1 MKISA
6 LQLMTQTYL
15 SRHAC
20 SFSLFNDVSKLGF
33 KTCREQFTF
42 RHHDKIRTVAFN
54 NDLEKIILGYFNL
67 RNKTA
72 FLAVDANGD
81 FYLINKMKGIE
92 PLSLLQALEKSKFNS
107 VFLEWYQTI
116 FSEKYNIDY
125 YSCLTSKQIESYGK
139 KGFSCNVI
147 NGLNCAITA
156 FTKPVVRKYSIIVH
170 ECLNSRDTKSYI
182 LEDKKKKLVFF
193 FEKLES
199 LVDSEL
205 AKQHSI
211 SIEFIEYTPNITP
224 YYALA

>member
-6 LQLMTQTYL
+6 LQSMTQTYAN
-15 SRHAC
+15 RHAC
-20 SFSLFNDVSKLGF
+20 GFSLFNDVSNQGF
-33 KTCREQFTF
+33 KICRGQFTF
-42 RHHDKIRTVAFN
+42 RQDDKTKTVVFP
-54 NDLEKIILGYFNL
+54 NDLEKIILGHFSL

-92 PLSLLQALEKSKFNS
+92 ALSLHQALEKSKFNS

-116 FSEKYNIDY
+116 FSEKYNTDY
-125 YSCLTSKQIESYGK
+125 YSCLTSKQLDIYGK
-139 KGFSCNVI
+139 KGFGRNVI
-147 NGLNCAITA
+147 HGLNCAITA
-156 FTKPVVRKYSIIVH
+156 YTKPVVRKYSIIVH
-170 ECLNSRDTKSYI
+170 ECLNSNNTKSYI

-193 FEKLES
+193 FEKLEN
-199 LVDSEL
+199 LVESEL

-211 SIEFIEYTPNITP
+211 SIEFIKYTPNITP

>member
-6 LQLMTQTYL
+6 LQSMTQTYS
-15 SRHAC
+15 SRHTC
-20 SFSLFNDVSKLGF
+20 GFSLFNDVSKLGF
-33 KTCREQFTF
+33 KVCHGQFAF
-42 RHHDKIRTVAFN
+42 RQDGKNKTVYFA
-54 NDLEKIILGYFNL
+54 NDLEKIILGHFTL
-67 RNKTA
+67 RNKMA

-81 FYLINKMKGIE
+81 FYLINKMKGVE
-92 PLSLLQALEKSKFNS
+92 ALSLLQALEKSKFNS
-107 VFLEWYQTI
+107 IFLEWYQTI

-125 YSCLTSKQIESYGK
+125 YACLTSNQLETYGR

-156 FTKPVVRKYSIIVH
+156 YTKPVVRKYSIIVH
-170 ECLNSRDTKSYI
+170 ECLNSSNTKSYI

-193 FEKLES
+193 FEKLDC